1 MAIVAGL
8 GLYVLVTFFAGLE
21 GQPVDIFEYE
31 ADTGL
36 DRLNLVASLSAFVFV
51 IGILLELG
59 NAAYSWNNG
68 IRARGHDP
76 WAAATLEWY
85 ALSPPPPHN
94 FDAVPDVRS
103 SEPLRDIREAVR
115 LSSAAFSA
123 PASLERIERPEP
135 EREPAPDPEPEPEPD
150 DEGTSVA

>member
-1 MAIVAGL
+1 M
-8 GLYVLVTFFAGLE
+8 
-21 GQPVDIFEYE
+21 
-31 ADTGL
+31 
-36 DRLNLVASLSAFVFV
+36 

-76 WAAATLEWY
+76 WGGATLEWF

-103 SEPLRDIREAVR
+103 GEPLHDIRESIAIR
-115 LSSAAFSA
+115 ERAFVA
-123 PASLERIERPEP
+123 PAALERVASPGTRPEQDARAGGP
-135 EREPAPDPEPEPEPD
+135 SRGRP
-150 DEGTSVA
+150 GTPTRPKTPR